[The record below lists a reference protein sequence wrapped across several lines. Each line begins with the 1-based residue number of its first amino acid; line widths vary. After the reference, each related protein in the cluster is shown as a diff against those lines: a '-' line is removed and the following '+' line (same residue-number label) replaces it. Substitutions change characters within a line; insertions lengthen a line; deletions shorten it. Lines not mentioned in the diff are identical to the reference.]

1 MNIDLREALNTIS
14 DVVQNRPAPIREFDQ
29 IYMKVGDMVIQSE
42 YIARVFNGYEVVF
55 IGDGD
60 AISSCV
66 MHLKEQNIIDYG
78 PSSIHVLDFDQR
90 IVNSVNKFASEN
102 KLINELSAEL
112 YNVADPLPISL
123 RLSKNAF
130 YTNPPWGA
138 SNEGESVAAFVQ
150 RGIEAI
156 KEGGYGA
163 IVIADDPVLQWT
175 HEVLHNTQKL
185 VIDSGFVI
193 NEMIPG
199 LHSYHLDDAPD
210 LKSCTLMIRQIK
222 RVESC
227 RPNVKLCNHKL
238 NNFYGKNSPLIY
250 RYIKDL
256 TGLNYGK
263 AHDGSYKLEPLEI
276 DNDIHQA

>member
-1 MNIDLREALNTIS
+1 MNIDLRDALNTVS

-42 YIARVFNGYEVVF
+42 YIARVFDGFNVIF

-66 MHLKEQNIIDYG
+66 MHLKEQGIIDYG
-78 PSSIHVLDFDQR
+78 PSSVHVLDFDER
-90 IVNSVNKFASEN
+90 IVNSINNFAREN
-102 KLINELSAEL
+102 NLKKELSSEL
-112 YNVADPLPISL
+112 YNVAEPLPTNL

-138 SNEGESVAAFVQ
+138 SNEGESVAAFVH

-163 IVIADDPVLQWT
+163 IVIADDPDLQWT
-175 HEVLHNTQKL
+175 QEVLYNTQKL
-185 VIDSGFVI
+185 AIDCGFLV

-199 LHSYHLDDAPD
+199 LHNYHLDDAPD
-210 LKSCTLMIRQIK
+210 LKSCTLMIKQVKEID
-222 RVESC
+222 SC
-227 RPNVKLCNHKL
+227 KPNVSLCVDQL
-238 NNFYGKNSPLIY
+238 INFYGKNSPLIY

-256 TGLNYGK
+256 TGLHYGK
-263 AHDGSYKLEPLEI
+263 AHDGSYKLEPMEI
-276 DNDIHQA
+276 NNGNN